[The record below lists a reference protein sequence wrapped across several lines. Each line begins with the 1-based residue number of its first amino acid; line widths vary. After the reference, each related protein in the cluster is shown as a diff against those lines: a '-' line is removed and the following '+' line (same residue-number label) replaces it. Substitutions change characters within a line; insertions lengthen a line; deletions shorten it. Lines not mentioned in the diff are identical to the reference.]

1 MNKSEIRKKYLS
13 IRKNILNK
21 EEQSLNITN
30 ELIRKDYFIDANTIA
45 IYSSLPDEVNTTM
58 IINMCILLGKKIC
71 FPKIKDNN
79 MEFYYINDTD
89 ELVPG
94 TLNILEPSTNELVDI
109 KDIDLMIVPGVCF
122 DKNNN
127 RLGYGKGY
135 YDKYLS
141 RKHYFKKVALA
152 FSETIVDE
160 LPVTD
165 NDIVM
170 DEIITNVNK

>member
-1 MNKSEIRKKYLS
+1 
-13 IRKNILNK
+13 
-21 EEQSLNITN
+21 
-30 ELIRKDYFIDANTIA
+30 
-45 IYSSLPDEVNTTM
+45 
-58 IINMCILLGKKIC
+58 
-71 FPKIKDNN
+71 
-79 MEFYYINDTD
+79 
-89 ELVPG
+89 
-94 TLNILEPSTNELVDI
+94 
-109 KDIDLMIVPGVCF
+109 MIVPGVCF

-152 FSETIVDE
+152 FSETIIDE
-160 LPVTD
+160 LPSTE